1 MPVGRKNPG
10 AGAGEHRIVRK
21 YSREYLRSI
30 GKYEVVK
37 IYRSMFNDSPH
48 CHSDE
53 PELWE
58 SIYDAILTGTPQK
71 IDPRWD

>member
-1 MPVGRKNPG
+1 MTDSNKNPG
-10 AGAGEHRIVRK
+10 ERAVGHQIGQK
-21 YSREYLRSI
+21 YSREYLRRL

-37 IYRSMFNDSPH
+37 IYRSIFNDSPH

-58 SIYDAILTGTPQK
+58 SIYDAILTGIPQK
-71 IDPRWD
+71 IDPDWD